1 MEPSWES
8 NLSIEG
14 DSMMIFTL
22 VCTGVAVYFLTLM
35 IVEKQ
40 MHQRSFE
47 ARAMN
52 DIERMGDRRD
62 RLGAQKSSLIKK
74 LLLGLSD
81 RIAAKIKLAEK
92 QRQWLRQDLQ
102 QQGLRLKPEEYVAQ
116 MIIALVGGLIL
127 GLYISATMG
136 VFLPLALV
144 GGGYAGF
151 TVYRFYT
158 GRRKKERVQ
167 AIADQFPDVLDL
179 LATSVSAG
187 LGFTQA
193 MQYVAEQYEGPLT
206 DEFVAVQRA
215 ISLGSTRRAAL
226 MEMAERVGLQEM
238 RTFVGALVQADE
250 MGISLGNI
258 LNAQAKEVRQINRL
272 KKEEKAQK
280 VAVKMLLPMV
290 LFILPALFIVLLAPA
305 AAQALQSFS
314 GGLV

>member
-1 MEPSWES
+1 MGIEYR
-8 NLSIEG
+8 IEG
-14 DSMMIFTL
+14 DSMLIFTL
-22 VCTGVAVYFLTLM
+22 LCTGVAVYFITLM

-47 ARAMN
+47 ARTLN
-52 DIERMGDRRD
+52 EIERMGDRRD
-62 RLGAQKSSLIKK
+62 RLSTQKNSLIKK
-74 LLLGLSD
+74 LLLTLSD
-81 RIAAKIKLAEK
+81 KIAAKIKLAEA

-116 MIIALVGGLIL
+116 MIIALVGGLAL

-136 VFLPLALV
+136 VFLPLALL

-158 GRRKKERVQ
+158 GKRKRERVQ

-193 MQYVAEQYEGPLT
+193 MQYVAEQYQGPLT

-250 MGISLGNI
+250 LGISLGNI

-305 AAQALQSFS
+305 AAQALQAFS

>member
-1 MEPSWES
+1 MGIEYK
-8 NLSIEG
+8 IEG
-14 DSMMIFTL
+14 DSMLIFTL
-22 VCTGVAVYFLTLM
+22 LCTGVAVYFITLM
-35 IVEKQ
+35 VVEKQ

-47 ARAMN
+47 ARTLN
-52 DIERMGDRRD
+52 EIERMGDRRD
-62 RLGAQKSSLIKK
+62 RLSTQKNSLIKK
-74 LLLGLSD
+74 LLLTLSD
-81 RIAAKIKLAEK
+81 KIAAKIKLAEA

-116 MIIALVGGLIL
+116 MIIALVGGLAL

-158 GRRKKERVQ
+158 GKRKRERVQ

-250 MGISLGNI
+250 LGISLGNI

-305 AAQALQSFS
+305 AAQALQAFS

>member
-1 MEPSWES
+1 MEIEFK
-8 NLSIEG
+8 IEG
-14 DSMMIFTL
+14 DSMFMMVFTL
-22 VCTGVAVYFLTLM
+22 LCTGVAVYFITLM
-35 IVEKQ
+35 VVEKY

-47 ARAMN
+47 ARTLN
-52 DIERMGDRRD
+52 EIERLGDRQD
-62 RLGAQKSSLIKK
+62 RLSSQRGGVFKK
-74 LLLGLSD
+74 FVLYLSGK
-81 RIAAKIKLAEK
+81 ISEKIKLAEA

-102 QQGLRLKPEEYVAQ
+102 QQGLRIKPEEYVAQ
-116 MIIALVGGLIL
+116 MIIALIGGLAL
-127 GLYISATMG
+127 GFYISLTMG

-158 GRRKKERVQ
+158 GKRKKQRAQ

-187 LGFTQA
+187 LSFTQA
-193 MQYVAEQYEGPLT
+193 MQYVSEQYKGPLS

-226 MEMAERVGLQEM
+226 TDMAERIGLQEM

-250 MGISLGNI
+250 LGISLGNI
-258 LNAQAKEVRQINRL
+258 LITQAKEVRQINRL
-272 KKEEKAQK
+272 KKEEQAQK

-290 LFILPALFIVLLAPA
+290 LFILPALFVVLLAPA
-305 AAQALQSFS
+305 AAQALQAFA